1 MDITEQLT
9 LELSAHKSSVLELE
23 NRAAARALLE
33 LLPPAGSE
41 HSSSTLFRGNKS
53 HPACA
58 LDRDYIEQLAS
69 RASCVHDAESNAASS
84 PPTKELDARV
94 AAAHGV
100 RQLSSSEP
108 VECTL
113 LGASLMIEPGGV
125 LSVRKE
131 SEQELRVRLASP
143 AIAESAPPA
152 AAALFRLGEERSYRR
167 YVNEFTLNPLALNKQ
182 QHNEERDKRR
192 YLQHK
197 FSLSLP
203 AELEFRWP
211 TWDLFGGQA
220 AQLDTIRLALCLL
233 ECSLPACF
241 FHSLW
246 SSFRASWFNR
256 LSRYALAD
264 SYTRARSAPVQ
275 FTRLVH

>member
-41 HSSSTLFRGNKS
+41 HSSSTLFRGKS
-53 HPACA
+53 HSPCA
-58 LDRDYIEQLAS
+58 LDRGYIEQLAS
-69 RASCVHDAESNAASS
+69 SASGAPGAESNAASS
-84 PPTKELDARV
+84 PPAKELDARV
-94 AAAHGV
+94 VAAHGA

-108 VECTL
+108 VECAL
-113 LGASLMIEPGGV
+113 LGASLVIEPDGV
-125 LSVRKE
+125 LRIRKEGEKELSVRL
-131 SEQELRVRLASP
+131 SNP
-143 AIAESAPPA
+143 AAAESAPPE

-182 QHNEERDKRR
+182 QHSEERDKRR

-197 FSLSLP
+197 FSLALP

-211 TWDLFGGQA
+211 TWDLFGGQV
-220 AQLDTIRLALCLL
+220 AQLDAIRLALCLL

-246 SSFRASWFNR
+246 SSFRASWFNQ
-256 LSRYALAD
+256 LSRFALVLAYA
-264 SYTRARSAPVQ
+264 YTNE
-275 FTRLVH
+275 